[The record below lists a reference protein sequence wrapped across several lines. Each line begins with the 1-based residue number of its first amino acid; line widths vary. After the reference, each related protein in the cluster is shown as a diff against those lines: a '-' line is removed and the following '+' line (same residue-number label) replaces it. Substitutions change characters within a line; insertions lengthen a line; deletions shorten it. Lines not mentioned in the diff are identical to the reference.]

1 MNIVHVGLLTGPFL
15 SDNCLGYI

>member
-1 MNIVHVGLLTGPFL
+1 MNIVHVGLLTGPSL